1 MTFFIQTGHSVLG
14 AIFQIFRD
22 YFIRQSQ
29 CVFITSFLNGIL
41 SHSQFSQKKMNEETC
56 WIFYQKHL
64 SNLKKKQQFQ
74 ICKNKMYNRNI
85 KNINFDENKKN
96 VLSSRKGLNYW
107 RKNRIKKVKEG
118 QDVARPIAEKRGGLC

>member
-29 CVFITSFLNGIL
+29 CVFIISFLNGIL

-85 KNINFDENKKN
+85 KNINFDENKKM
-96 VLSSRKGLNYW
+96 S
-107 RKNRIKKVKEG
+107 
-118 QDVARPIAEKRGGLC
+118 

>member
-29 CVFITSFLNGIL
+29 CVFIISFLNGIL

-56 WIFYQKHL
+56 WIFYRKHL

-118 QDVARPIAEKRGGLC
+118 QDVARPIAEKQGGLC

>member
-29 CVFITSFLNGIL
+29 CVFIISFLNGIL

-56 WIFYQKHL
+56 WIFYRKHL

>member
-1 MTFFIQTGHSVLG
+1 
-14 AIFQIFRD
+14 
-22 YFIRQSQ
+22 
-29 CVFITSFLNGIL
+29 
-41 SHSQFSQKKMNEETC
+41 
-56 WIFYQKHL
+56 
-64 SNLKKKQQFQ
+64 
-74 ICKNKMYNRNI
+74 MYNRNI

>member
-1 MTFFIQTGHSVLG
+1 MTFFIETGHSVLG

-29 CVFITSFLNGIL
+29 CVFIISFLNGIL

-56 WIFYQKHL
+56 WIFYRKHL